1 MRMTGI
7 VLAAGRSRRL
17 GRDKLS
23 VVMPDG
29 RSLAAWSLEAALN
42 SDLDQVVCVVKPE
55 DSLAWLPVKWI
66 DSATYAYHPTARLRI
81 VACADYACGMANS
94 LHSGVLS
101 AMEYKPEGILMLL
114 ADQPLLQAQDINLV
128 TTALATHKLCDYVA
142 ATDGEG
148 GKPPVAFRS
157 HMFGPLL
164 SLHGDEGARKIMYS
178 ANYSGIHVSLSET
191 SFWDA
196 DTEPELER
204 ILSHVFES
212 NKTDS

>member
-7 VLAAGRSRRL
+7 VLAAGKSCRL

-66 DSATYAYHPTARLRI
+66 DLAAFAYHATARLRI

-114 ADQPLLQAQDINLV
+114 GDQPLLKTQDINRV

-164 SLHGDEGARKIMYS
+164 SLHGDEGARKIMRS
-178 ANYSGIHVSLSET
+178 ANYSGVHVPLSET

-204 ILSHVFES
+204 ILNHVYES
-212 NKTDS
+212 EQTDS

>member
-7 VLAAGRSRRL
+7 VLAAGKSRRL

-29 RSLAAWSLEAALN
+29 KSLAAWSLEGALN
-42 SDLDQVVCVVKPE
+42 SELDQVVCVVKPE
-55 DSLAWLPVKWI
+55 DSLAWLPVKWF

-81 VACADYACGMANS
+81 VVCADYAFGMANS

-114 ADQPLLQAQDINLV
+114 GDQPLLQAQDINLV
-128 TTALATHKLCDYVA
+128 TSALATHKLSDYVA

-164 SLHGDEGARKIMYS
+164 SLHGDEGHVRLCAL
-178 ANYSGIHVSLSET
+178 ANYSGVHVPLSET

-204 ILSHVFES
+204 ILNHVYES
-212 NKTDS
+212 KQTD

>member
-7 VLAAGRSRRL
+7 VLAAGKSLRL

-29 RSLAAWSLEAALN
+29 RSLAAWSLEAALD
-42 SDLDQVVCVVKPE
+42 SDLEQVVCVVKPE
-55 DSLAWLPVKWI
+55 DSLAWLPVKWF
-66 DSATYAYHPTARLRI
+66 DSATYTYHPTARLRI
-81 VACADYACGMANS
+81 VVCADYASGMANS

-114 ADQPLLQAQDINLV
+114 GDQPLLQAQDINRV
-128 TTALATHKLCDYVA
+128 AAALASHKLCDYVA

-164 SLHGDEGARKIMYS
+164 SLHGDEGARKIMRS
-178 ANYSGIHVSLSET
+178 ANYSGIHVPLPEKR
-191 SFWDA
+191 FWDA

-204 ILSHVFES
+204 ILNDVFES

>member
-7 VLAAGRSRRL
+7 VLAAGKSQRL

-23 VVMPDG
+23 VVMPDR

-42 SDLDQVVCVVKPE
+42 SDLEQVVCVVKPE
-55 DSLAWLPVKWI
+55 DSLAWLPVHWL
-66 DSATYAYHPTARLRI
+66 DSATYAYNPNVRLRI
-81 VACADYACGMANS
+81 AVCADYACGMANS
-94 LHSGVLS
+94 LHCGILS
-101 AMEYKPEGILMLL
+101 AMEYKPQGILMLL
-114 ADQPLLQAQDINLV
+114 GDQPLLKAQDINQV
-128 TTALATHKLCDYVA
+128 AAALDTHKLSDYAA

-164 SLHGDEGARKIMYS
+164 SLHGDEGARKIMRS
-178 ANYSGIHVSLSET
+178 ANYSGVHVPLPER

-204 ILSHVFES
+204 IMKYVSES
-212 NKTDS
+212 DQTD

>member
-1 MRMTGI
+1 MSCQT
-7 VLAAGRSRRL
+7 
-17 GRDKLS
+17 
-23 VVMPDG
+23 G

-55 DSLAWLPVKWI
+55 DSLAWLPVKWV
-66 DSATYAYHPTARLRI
+66 DSAAYAYHATARLRI
-81 VACADYACGMANS
+81 VACADYACSMANS

-114 ADQPLLQAQDINLV
+114 GDQPLLKTQDINRV

-164 SLHGDEGARKIMYS
+164 SLHGDEGHARLCAALTIQVYMYPCLRLV
-178 ANYSGIHVSLSET
+178 SGM
-191 SFWDA
+191 
-196 DTEPELER
+196 R
-204 ILSHVFES
+204 IRNRNWNAF
-212 NKTDS
+212 

>member
-7 VLAAGRSRRL
+7 VLAAGRSCRL

-66 DSATYAYHPTARLRI
+66 DSAVYAYHPTDRLRI
-81 VACADYACGMANS
+81 VVCADYACGMASS
-94 LHSGVLS
+94 LHAGVLS
-101 AMEYKPEGILMLL
+101 AMEYQPEGVLMLL
-114 ADQPLLQAQDINLV
+114 GDQPLLTAQDMNRVI
-128 TTALATHKLCDYVA
+128 TALATHKLCDYVA

-157 HMFGPLL
+157 YMFGPLL
-164 SLHGDEGARKIMYS
+164 SLHGDEGARKIMRS
-178 ANYSGIHVSLSET
+178 ANYSGVLVPMSET

-204 ILSHVFES
+204 ILSHVYES
-212 NKTDS
+212 QQTD